1 MFKTLGGTAIGLAVF
16 AIPAFAAHDQA
27 EATKAVSTFT
37 DNYTKAF
44 NAKDVTAIVAMF
56 APDGVEAGPGPM
68 LTSRDDIE
76 KRFKTIFNSG
86 ATDILFDIKQVQ
98 AEGNIV
104 FAVGQFTVKVP
115 DTILDGNVINIFE
128 WDGDALKYRVHGYN
142 FLPPPQQ

>member
-44 NAKDVTAIVAMF
+44 NAKDVTAILTMF

-68 LTSRDDIE
+68 LTSETTSRSGS
-76 KRFKTIFNSG
+76 KRSSTRERPISYSTSNKCKPKATSCLRLVNSRSRCQIPSSR
-86 ATDILFDIKQVQ
+86 AM
-98 AEGNIV
+98 
-104 FAVGQFTVKVP
+104 
-115 DTILDGNVINIFE
+115 
-128 WDGDALKYRVHGYN
+128 
-142 FLPPPQQ
+142 

>member
-1 MFKTLGGTAIGLAVF
+1 MFKTLGAAAIGLAVF

-86 ATDILFDIKQVQ
+86 ATDHPIRHQ
-98 AEGNIV
+98 ASASRRQHRVCGWSIH
-104 FAVGQFTVKVP
+104 GQGARYHPRGQCDQHF
-115 DTILDGNVINIFE
+115 
-128 WDGDALKYRVHGYN
+128 
-142 FLPPPQQ
+142 